1 LLHSP
6 LALARPTGT
15 ELVTGVVVAA
25 CSLSSAPLWKSWIFV
40 PGTCVI
46 TTWYQVFSARFAT
59 LDLCCIPP
67 AVSPYE

>member
-1 LLHSP
+1 M
-6 LALARPTGT
+6 
-15 ELVTGVVVAA
+15 TGVVVAA